1 MLTTQSK
8 QSKQPTLGFVGAGKL
23 ATGVARA
30 LATAGY
36 HVANVASRSLP
47 SAQALAAHLPGC
59 TAQEHAQRVV
69 DQSDLVFLSVPDDSI
84 ASTAQSLTWRR
95 GVAVVHCSGAAELT
109 VLDAAAA
116 QGAAVGGFHN
126 LQMFTDT
133 ESAIRGLPG
142 SAIALEAQ
150 APLLDTLR
158 EMTAALG
165 CVPLTIPA
173 GSRALYHAGANYV
186 GAFAITLLREATTI
200 WKSFGIS
207 EAEAVRAL
215 IPLLHGTANSA
226 AAKGAAGGMAGPI
239 SRGDTGTVAR
249 HLAALDAL
257 DPKIGDFYR
266 ELARR
271 AVPLGVERGSLK
283 PAQAGAIIEIVR
295 DRA

>member
-1 MLTTQSK
+1 MPTQK
-8 QSKQPTLGFVGAGKL
+8 PTLGFIGAGKL
-23 ATGVARA
+23 AAGVARA
-30 LATAGY
+30 LAYAGY
-36 HVANVASRSLP
+36 HVAHVASRSLS
-47 SAQALAAHLPGC
+47 SAQALAAQLPNC
-59 TAQEHAQRVV
+59 AAQEHAQLVV
-69 DQSDLVFLSVPDDSI
+69 DQSDIVFLSVPDDVI
-84 ASTAQSLTWRR
+84 APTAQALQWRSN
-95 GVAVVHCSGAAELT
+95 VAVVHCAGAAELT
-109 VLDAAAA
+109 VLDAAKA

-150 APLLDTLR
+150 EPLLSTLR
-158 EMTAALG
+158 AMAAALG

-207 EAEAVRAL
+207 EADAVRAL
-215 IPLLHGTANSA
+215 VPLWHGTANSA
-226 AAKGAAGGMAGPI
+226 AAKGPAGGMAGPI

-257 DPKIGDFYR
+257 DPSIGDFYR
-266 ELARR
+266 ELAHR

-283 PAQAGAIIEIVR
+283 PAQAAAIVETVR
-295 DRA
+295 ARS